1 MLAHERYRKNPTV
14 QFSNDGVEEVAR
26 DPNSDRGRQKG
37 RYLRRKSA
45 QPKPDGDSFPEAK
58 QRESSRIFAALR
70 AKLLRL
76 RNMAIAFSPRF
87 THRQH

>member
-1 MLAHERYRKNPTV
+1 MARVSDNDRARRK
-14 QFSNDGVEEVAR
+14 G
-26 DPNSDRGRQKG
+26 G
-37 RYLRRKSA
+37 YLTRKSA
-45 QPKPDGDSFPEAK
+45 QPKPDNDSFPEAK
-58 QRESSRIFAALR
+58 QRESSRIFSALR